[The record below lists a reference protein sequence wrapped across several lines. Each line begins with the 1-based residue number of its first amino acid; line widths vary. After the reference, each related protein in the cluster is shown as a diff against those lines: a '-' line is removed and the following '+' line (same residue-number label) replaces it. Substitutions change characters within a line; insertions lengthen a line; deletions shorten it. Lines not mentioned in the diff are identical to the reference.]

1 MLSAV
6 IFFTVQTVS
15 EGGLYA
21 KKNEKEKERKRGSV
35 NTSTLMYSGILFVH

>member
-1 MLSAV
+1 MPKFAFHKMLSAV

-21 KKNEKEKERKRGSV
+21 KKNEKEKERGA
-35 NTSTLMYSGILFVH
+35 L